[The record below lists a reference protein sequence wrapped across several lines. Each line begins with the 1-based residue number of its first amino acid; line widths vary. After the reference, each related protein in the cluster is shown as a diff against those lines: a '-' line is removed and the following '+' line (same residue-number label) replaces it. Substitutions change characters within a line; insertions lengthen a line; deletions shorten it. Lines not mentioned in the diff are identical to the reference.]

1 MMGYSN
7 IEKTHSLILKHM
19 KFSSLFHNI
28 GVIEKVDKTLPWFEG
43 TWQTISPNIREY
55 NCKHTTFDSVEMH
68 ANLNIQS

>member
-28 GVIEKVDKTLPWFEG
+28 GVIEKVDKTLPWLEG
-43 TWQTISPNIREY
+43 TWQTPSPNIREY
-55 NCKHTTFDSVEMH
+55 NC
-68 ANLNIQS
+68 